1 VTIHPSEHGMM
12 RRSLVSLLLVA
23 PISIVAAQQVPDTLF
38 RPTVGAPAYPTG
50 RGPTVYID
58 EAHHNFHTMQGRFTA
73 FARLA
78 AADGYRV
85 RRQTKPLT
93 RAVLDSIRILVI
105 SNALPAQ
112 NETTWV
118 LPIASAFTGA
128 EVSAVRDWV
137 RAGGSLLV
145 IADHM
150 PMAGAVEDL
159 MEPYGIYPMNGFAF
173 EVQNG
178 TIARGP
184 MILRRKDGTLA
195 AGPIAN
201 GCAPAQ
207 RIDSVATFTGSAFR
221 SDVPMQEVLIFP
233 KRSVVLFPRVAW
245 QFSDS
250 TPAVAASGLSQGAV
264 RRFGAGRV
272 AMFGEAAMF
281 TAQRTGP
288 QGQGTMG
295 FNAPIAKQN
304 PQFVLNVLHWLSG
317 AACMK

>member
-1 VTIHPSEHGMM
+1 MPV
-12 RRSLVSLLLVA
+12 RSTLALLLLAA
-23 PISIVAAQQVPDTLF
+23 PYMAVAAQQVPDTLF
-38 RPTVGAPAYPTG
+38 RPTVGTPAYPAG

-58 EAHHNFHTMQGRFTA
+58 EAHHNFHTMNGRFTA

-78 AADGYRV
+78 TADGYRV

-93 RAVLDSIRILVI
+93 RSVLDSIDILVI

-118 LPIASAFTGA
+118 LPIASAFTDA
-128 EVSAVRDWV
+128 EVAAVRDWV
-137 RAGGSLLV
+137 QAGGSLLV

-178 TIARGP
+178 TIVRAP
-184 MILRRKDGTLA
+184 MMLRRKDGTLA
-195 AGPIAN
+195 AGPITN
-201 GCAPAQ
+201 GCTPAQ

-221 SDVPMQEVLIFP
+221 SDAPVQEVLIFP

-245 QFSDS
+245 EFSDS
-250 TPAVAASGLSQGAV
+250 TPHVAASKLSQGAV
-264 RRFGAGRV
+264 RRFGTGRV

-317 AACMK
+317 TGCMR